1 MKLTFI
7 VKQHFQ
13 IVTSFLTFAFHK
25 VV

>member
-13 IVTSFLTFAFHK
+13 TVTSFLTFAFHK